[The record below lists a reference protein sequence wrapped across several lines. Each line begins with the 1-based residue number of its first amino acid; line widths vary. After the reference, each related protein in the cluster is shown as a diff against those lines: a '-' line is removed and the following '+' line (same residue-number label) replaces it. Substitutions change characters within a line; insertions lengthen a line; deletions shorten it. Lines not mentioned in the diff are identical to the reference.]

1 MKALQSLTELFT
13 QSVTEAKNVELWAED
28 GQIDCTQGL
37 TVDGFDIA
45 YTVNINM
52 SNVDVAPEI
61 LMMHL
66 VIWLNQYDVA
76 RESKGLA
83 PPSFATER
91 LDNGHFDLKLKIEI
105 KEAYSLEES
114 ATGVWKQGDTRL
126 DCVSDFAIAV
136 IEDELP
142 LLEFMGSAEDLPEC
156 TQCN

>member
-1 MKALQSLTELFT
+1 MKALQSLCAIGLILFILGIP
-13 QSVTEAKNVELWAED
+13 QIGSAHKKEDPLIAKNVELWAED

-105 KEAYSLEES
+105 KDTCNTHGKIRDKKLEVLWLIN
-114 ATGVWKQGDTRL
+114 TVKTL
-126 DCVSDFAIAV
+126 SD
-136 IEDELP
+136 LK
-142 LLEFMGSAEDLPEC
+142 
-156 TQCN
+156 